1 MTAERVYRLL
11 LRVYP
16 SDFRS
21 EYGREMTLVFR
32 DEYRTRDT
40 NAFAFWVDMLCDAAQ
55 SAISIW
61 AHAALARVRHHT
73 RTLEAIMKLA
83 GVLAVLL
90 GLFEAVNALTE
101 LVPAMQGTHGGAHFA
116 AIVLAFVAAA
126 LLITAGTA
134 LFRGT
139 LSGRHGATMALA
151 ASLVTI
157 VVARLTHPWMSMLSQ
172 LVGIASPLALLAA
185 MHWPRRIDPSTSAPS

>member
-61 AHAALARVRHHT
+61 AHAALARVRHYT

-83 GVLAVLL
+83 GVL
-90 GLFEAVNALTE
+90 AVNALTE

-116 AIVLAFVAAA
+116 AIVLGFVAAA